1 MLRLTAPVMKNQY
14 LHLLMAQQQN
24 PLYDDRST
32 RERHPPDYYQESA
45 AIASNI
51 SREPANVKDVLVS
64 PDKAQ
69 WLNAM
74 EKEMESLKVNNV
86 WDLVELP
93 NNRTVVG
100 SKWVFM
106 QA

>member
-1 MLRLTAPVMKNQY
+1 M
-14 LHLLMAQQQN
+14 
-24 PLYDDRST
+24 
-32 RERHPPDYYQESA
+32 
-45 AIASNI
+45 
-51 SREPANVKDVLVS
+51 KDVLVS

-74 EKEMESLKVNNV
+74 VKEMESLKVNNV